1 MIRFATPLAAIS
13 LLALAGCAQTPEQA
27 IDQGDRFNFTSALTP
42 YSAAICISRNANARG
57 SGTSGQERMLG
68 EVDMEVVVRDA
79 PGTQGNTLAV
89 AQVRRGNPISSVTVS
104 VATSVRGDRQVFAR
118 QLMAGC

>member
-1 MIRFATPLAAIS
+1 MSRFIAWLAVVV
-13 LLALAGCAQTPEQA
+13 LAGCAQTPDQT
-27 IDQGDRFNFTSALTP
+27 IDQGERFQFTSASTP

-57 SGTSGQERMLG
+57 GGVSGQERMLG
-68 EVDMEVVVRDA
+68 DADMEVVVRDA

-89 AQVRRGNPISSVTVS
+89 AQIRRGSPISDVTISVS
-104 VATSVRGDRQVFAR
+104 PSLRGDRRAFAR